1 MTPEEQAYLLSIM
14 GNDADAG
21 IFNDP
26 EYQFRNMKTP
36 NSVVDPKTGQYLGE
50 YEMMPQSL
58 LGNDPANLTIPQ
70 LRNMDAA
77 MSNLDA
83 ARLAAMRGQ
92 ATGMAGMAGGNN
104 LGGVATNQDMRMIE
118 QNMGNGGNQ
127 IIDQSRLNLG
137 ALLKRLGMQ

>member
-26 EYQFRNMKTP
+26 EYQFRNMRTP

-58 LGNDPANLTIPQ
+58 LGANPASAPAIQGSMPTIP
-70 LRNMDAA
+70 
-77 MSNLDA
+77 
-83 ARLAAMRGQ
+83 G
-92 ATGMAGMAGGNN
+92 
-104 LGGVATNQDMRMIE
+104 QDMRMIE
-118 QNMGNGGNQ
+118 QNMVNSGNQ

-137 ALLKRLGMQ
+137 ALLRRLGMQ

>member
-26 EYQFRNMKTP
+26 EYQFRNMRTP

-58 LGNDPANLTIPQ
+58 LGANPASAPAIQGSIPTIP
-70 LRNMDAA
+70 
-77 MSNLDA
+77 
-83 ARLAAMRGQ
+83 
-92 ATGMAGMAGGNN
+92 GGNN
-104 LGGVATNQDMRMIE
+104 LGGVATNQGMRMIE
-118 QNMGNGGNQ
+118 QNMGNSGNQ

>member
-26 EYQFRNMKTP
+26 EYQFRNMRTP

-58 LGNDPANLTIPQ
+58 LGTEPQ
-70 LRNMDAA
+70 LRNMDAS

-118 QNMGNGGNQ
+118 QNMGNSGNQ